1 MAGSGRISVFVS
13 EDLRVLLAAA
23 KQVPREVRK
32 AIRVYTKKAAQP
44 IWQEE
49 IRGRVQTRL
58 DDRVLGKTARVA
70 VSDQNVQL
78 QSARIGKA
86 LSGGLKPSE
95 LAGGAEFG
103 ANRDETTT
111 YQGKSRK
118 GRSYSVTRHTKRQL
132 PSRNTNGRVVHPAA
146 RNSIP
151 RFASLWI
158 QTAARTIYDLLDGK
172 GA

>member
-1 MAGSGRISVFVS
+1 M
-13 EDLRVLLAAA
+13 LLAAA

-32 AIRVYTKKAAQP
+32 AIRVYTKQDAQP

-70 VSDQNVQL
+70 VSDQNVML

-95 LAGGAEFG
+95 IAGGAEFG
-103 ANRDETTT
+103 ANRDDVTT
-111 YQGKSRK
+111 YQTRSRK

-132 PSRNTNGRVVHPAA
+132 PTRNTNGRVVHPSA
-146 RNSIP
+146 RASIP
-151 RFASLWI
+151 RLGRLWF
-158 QTAARTIYDLLDGK
+158 QTVARTVYDLLDRK